1 MRGKAG
7 MLAANRLKGWSLSAG
22 AFRKN
27 PATVVGQLTLA
38 SSGST
43 SFDFSPDGS
52 RMYVV
57 DNNDDSI
64 DQYSLSVGWDPYSA
78 SYQQSKSIATGGT
91 LIPFGIAF
99 KSDGAKFFL
108 VENYAKEIKEYS
120 LSAAWDISTAGLV
133 QSKSISV
140 DVGTPGGLFVS
151 ADGLHMHVVELSTS
165 EVHQYALSSAWDVST
180 ASHVRT
186 SGSLSPFGATPRG
199 VTFKPAGTKMFITQD
214 NANYIAEYDLS
225 AAFDVSTIT
234 SAGSLSV
241 GFQTGNPEDVTFS
254 PDGVNMFV
262 LSPQYLW
269 AYTTP

>member
-7 MLAANRLKGWSLSAG
+7 MLSANRLKGWSVKAG
-22 AFRKN
+22 DFRPN
-27 PATVVGQLTLA
+27 PETTFGQYTLD

-43 SFDFSPDGS
+43 SFDFSADGTK
-52 RMYVV
+52 MYIV

-64 DQYSLSVGWDPYSA
+64 DQYSLGVAWDPYSA

-108 VENYAKEIKEYS
+108 VENYAQEIKEYS
-120 LSAAWDISTAGLV
+120 LSSAWDISTAALV

-151 ADGLHMHVVELSTS
+151 ADGLHMHVVELSAS
-165 EVHQYALSSAWDVST
+165 EVHQYALSSAWDVAT

-186 SGSLSPFGATPRG
+186 SGSLSPFGASPRG
-199 VTFKPAGTKMFITQD
+199 VTFKPDGTKMFITQD
-214 NANYIAEYDLS
+214 STNYIAEYELS

-234 SAGSLSV
+234 SAGSLQV
-241 GFQTGNPEDVTFS
+241 GVQTSNPEDVTFA
-254 PDGVNMFV
+254 PDGVSMFV
-262 LSPQYLW
+262 LSPQYLY